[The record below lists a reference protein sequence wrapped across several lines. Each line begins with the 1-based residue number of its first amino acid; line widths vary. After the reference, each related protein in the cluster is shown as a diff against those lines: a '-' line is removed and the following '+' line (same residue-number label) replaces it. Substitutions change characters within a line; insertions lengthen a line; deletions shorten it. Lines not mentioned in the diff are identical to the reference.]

1 MKTTKQITEKD
12 CAFIESSL
20 EFITQ
25 LVIDTKDIGCGY
37 RRKDRRNDKINSY
50 LWGNEDKFDNIK
62 LCKNALVDCLK
73 KTLKERR
80 LS

>member
-1 MKTTKQITEKD
+1 METTKQMTDKD
-12 CAFIESSL
+12 CKLIESSQ
-20 EFITQ
+20 EIINDIIEQ
-25 LVIDTKDIGCGY
+25 TKDIGCGY
-37 RRKDRRNDKINSY
+37 RRKDERNDRINRY
-50 LWGNEDKFDNIK
+50 LWDNEDKLDNIK